1 VLAAN
6 AEQQGLRPLSPLEK
20 NVSNGIVSSVT
31 RAGAYEPF
39 ELQVSRNQI
48 LGHSTANIFAYGTTP
63 ATAGLFRTVWENM
76 ATADYVFPTSA
87 STMTLVSTV
96 NTDTATITIVGTD
109 ASYNLISENL
119 VLNGTTGVTTVNSYF
134 RINNISVSAGS
145 VTNPSGVITLA
156 VSTTIY
162 AQINTQTVSGATVSI
177 GSSQMGIYT
186 VPNGYTFY
194 GYRYGAYSSFNGN
207 SANYTTYRALTNA
220 SSGVQRVIVQTPF
233 NTTYE
238 VQRNFPFSYLAG
250 TDLRFQVASS
260 AATAAV
266 VSINIGGV
274 LIQNNTNVTGV
285 GT

>member
-1 VLAAN
+1 
-6 AEQQGLRPLSPLEK
+6 
-20 NVSNGIVSSVT
+20 
-31 RAGAYEPF
+31 
-39 ELQVSRNQI
+39 
-48 LGHSTANIFAYGTTP
+48 
-63 ATAGLFRTVWENM
+63 M

-145 VTNPSGVITLA
+145 ATNPSGVITLA

-162 AQINTQTVSGATVSI
+162 AQINTQTVNGATASI

-207 SANYTTYRALTNA
+207 SANYTTYRALTNS

-233 NTTYE
+233 NTAYE
-238 VQRNFPFSYLAG
+238 VQRHFPFSYLAG

-266 VSINIGGV
+266 VSINIGGA
-274 LIQNNTNVTGV
+274 LIQNSTNVTGV

>member
-1 VLAAN
+1 M
-6 AEQQGLRPLSPLEK
+6 
-20 NVSNGIVSSVT
+20 SNGIVSSIT

-48 LGHSTANIFAYGTTP
+48 LGHNIANIFAYGTTP

-76 ATADYVFPTSA
+76 ATTDYVFPSSA

-96 NTDTATITIVGTD
+96 NTDTATITITGTD

-119 VLNGTTGVTTVNSYF
+119 VLNGTTGVATVNSYF
-134 RINNISVSAGS
+134 RINNIAVSVDSA
-145 VTNPSGVITLA
+145 TNPSGVITLA
-156 VSTTIY
+156 TGGVTY
-162 AQINTQTVSGATVSI
+162 AQINTQVVNGVTTSI
-177 GSSQMGIYT
+177 GTSQMAVYT
-186 VPNGYTFY
+186 VPNGFVFY

-207 SANYTTYRALTNA
+207 TANYTTYRALTNS
-220 SSGVQRVIVQTPF
+220 SSGVQRVIVQTPY

-238 VQRNFPFSYLAG
+238 VQRHFPFPYVAG

-274 LIQNNTNVTGV
+274 LIQANNNTTGI

>member
-1 VLAAN
+1 MAN
-6 AEQQGLRPLSPLEK
+6 AYNPFTSPPH
-20 NVSNGIVSSVT
+20 SVT
-31 RAGAYEPF
+31 VQGAYEPF
-39 ELQVSRNQI
+39 ELQVARNQI
-48 LGHSTANIFAYGTTP
+48 MGHNTANIFAYGTTP

-76 ATADYVFPTSA
+76 ASTDYVFPSAA

-96 NTDTATITIVGTD
+96 AGDTATITITGLD
-109 ASYNLISENL
+109 ANYNPLTENL

-134 RINNISVSAGS
+134 RINNIAVSAGS
-145 VTNPSGVITLA
+145 ATNPTGVITLS
-156 VSTTIY
+156 VSSTVY
-162 AQINTQTVSGATVSI
+162 AQINTQVVSGVTTSI
-177 GSSQMGIYT
+177 GTSQMGVYT

-207 SANYTTYRALTNA
+207 TANYTTYRALTNV

-233 NTTYE
+233 NTHYE
-238 VQRNFPFSYLAG
+238 VQRHFPFPYAGG

-274 LIQNNTNVTGV
+274 LIKNDSQSA
-285 GT
+285 